1 MIEYVRVTVDDVD
14 YELPQEITVT
24 HYGELMRRMS
34 LSETEIEKAHD
45 VICVMLGIPYTIIRE
60 FEKQKMAELS
70 IYIQNRI
77 SECDIPYEPTFKW
90 KGTEYGGLIMNKM
103 SFGEYIDIVSFVND
117 QNSIYMNIHKLC
129 AILYRPIINKT
140 KEKYTIKEYNLDDH
154 EELSEIFRDLPLK
167 YFFGVF
173 KNLFTYLKQMRK
185 EFEVL
190 FGEEEDEIKKPEDDD
205 KKEEEKTNLPWYK
218 MIMTLSA
225 DDFTK
230 IDYVTSRP
238 VVECFNHLT
247 YIKLKNED
255 QKLRLLEQQNKLN
268 LL

>member
-1 MIEYVRVTVDDVD
+1 MINYIKVTVDDID
-14 YELPQEITVT
+14 YELPKEITVT

-45 VICVMLGIPYTIIRE
+45 VICVMLGIPYSIIRE
-60 FEKQKMAELS
+60 FDKDKMAELS
-70 IYIQNRI
+70 IYIQNKI
-77 SECDIPYEPTFKW
+77 NECDKPYEPTFKW

-103 SFGEYIDIVSFVND
+103 SFGEYIDMVSFVND

-129 AILYRPIINKT
+129 AILYRPILNKT
-140 KEKYTIKEYNLDDH
+140 KEKYTIKEYNIEEH
-154 EELSEIFRDLPLK
+154 EELSELFKDLPLK

-173 KNLFTYLKQMRK
+173 KNLFTYLQQMRK

-190 FGEEEDEIKKPEDDD
+190 FGEEDDEIKKPEED
-205 KKEEEKTNLPWYK
+205 KEKEEEKTNLPWYK
-218 MIMTLSA
+218 MIMTLS
-225 DDFTK
+225 DEDFTK

-255 QKLRLLEQQNKLN
+255 EKMRLLQQQNKMN

>member
-1 MIEYVRVTVDDVD
+1 MINYIKVTVDNID
-14 YELPQEITVT
+14 YELPKEITIS

-34 LSETEIEKAHD
+34 LSETDIEKAYD

-60 FEKQKMAELS
+60 FEKGKMADLS
-70 IYIQNRI
+70 VYIQNKI
-77 SECDIPYEPTFKW
+77 TECDEPYKPIFKY
-90 KGTEYGGLIMNKM
+90 KGVEYGGLIMNKM
-103 SFGEYIDIVSFVND
+103 SFGEYIDIVSMVND
-117 QNSIYMNIHKLC
+117 QNTTYMNIHKLC
-129 AILYRPIINKT
+129 SILYRPILTKT
-140 KEKYTIKEYNLDDH
+140 KDKYNITEYNLEQH
-154 EELSEIFRDLPLK
+154 EEQSEIFKDLPLK

-173 KNLFTYLKQMRK
+173 KNLFTYLQQMRR

-190 FGEEEDEIKKPEDDD
+190 FGEEEDEIKRHEDDNE
-205 KKEEEKTNLPWYK
+205 KEEEKTNLPWYK
-218 MIMTLSA
+218 MIMTLSD

-230 IDYVTSRP
+230 IDYVTGRP

-255 QKLRLLEQQNKLN
+255 QRLRLMEQQTKMN